1 MENLIC
7 HWILILSWIAL
18 DPLIQPRLGKLS
30 QHKLEHYFW
39 ILEKENPSL
48 WQKRRYIQSHRL
60 RWVWLV
66 SVVWVNTVQFDLLFI
81 SLIILCYTMP
91 WIKLKSTVKRQSDL
105 IRYQFPIYL
114 RQLQIL
120 LQNNTV
126 VKAIELSITQA
137 PPYLRLELR
146 LLHQRLLSQPGR
158 LSSYTAFMSRLELSE
173 IQRAMKWLYR
183 FENTGQQDAARQFNR
198 MIASTSKW
206 LRQERQYAKQKRLM
220 ISQWLGMIPLVGVTL
235 VFLSA
240 MMSIL
245 MTMFERR

>member
-1 MENLIC
+1 MENLVI
-7 HWILILSWIAL
+7 HWIVLLVWMAL
-18 DPLIQPRLGKLS
+18 DPYLQEKLS
-30 QHKLEHYFW
+30 QLGQKKLDYYFW
-39 ILEKENPSL
+39 VLEKENQKS
-48 WQKRRYIQSHRL
+48 WQRRRYDQSHRL
-60 RWVWLV
+60 RWIWMIAIGFNG
-66 SVVWVNTVQFDLLFI
+66 SPQTDLLFM
-81 SLIILCYTMP
+81 SLILWSYWIP
-91 WIKLKSTVKRQSDL
+91 WLRLRSEVKHQIDL

-126 VKAIELSITQA
+126 VKAIELSIPQA
-137 PPYLRLELR
+137 PPYLRTELKA
-146 LLHQRLLSQPGR
+146 LHQRLLAEPGR
-158 LSSYTAFMSRLELSE
+158 LGTYTAFMGRLELSE

-183 FENTGQQDAARQFNR
+183 FENTGQKDASRQFNR

-220 ISQWLGMIPLVGVTL
+220 LSQWLGMIPLIGVTL

>member
-1 MENLIC
+1 MESLIV
-7 HWILILSWIAL
+7 HWLILLTWLAL
-18 DPLIQPRLGKLS
+18 DPIIEPWLSKLS
-30 QHKLEHYFW
+30 QQKINHYFW
-39 ILEKENPSL
+39 ILEQENPEL
-48 WQKRRYIQSHRL
+48 WQKRRYNQSHRL
-60 RWVWLV
+60 RWVWLALIPWNK
-66 SVVWVNTVQFDLLFI
+66 SLQGDLLFLT
-81 SLIILCYTMP
+81 LIAVGYMMP
-91 WIKLKSTVKRQSDL
+91 YFKLSSAVKKQADL

-126 VKAIELSITQA
+126 VKAIELSIPQA
-137 PPYLRLELR
+137 PKYLRTELKA
-146 LLHQRLLSQPGR
+146 LHQRLLEQPGK
-158 LSSYTAFMSRLELSE
+158 LFSYTAFMEALGQAE

-183 FENTGQQDAARQFNR
+183 FENTGQKDASRQFNR

-220 ISQWLGMIPLVGVTL
+220 LSQWLGMVPLIGVTL

-240 MMSIL
+240 MMSVL

>member
-1 MENLIC
+1 MESIVI
-7 HWILILSWIAL
+7 HWILLLSWIAL
-18 DPLIQPRLGKLS
+18 DPIIKPKLN
-30 QHKLEHYFW
+30 QVGQKKLENYFW
-39 ILEKENPSL
+39 ILEKDNHKS
-48 WQKRRYIQSHRL
+48 WQNRKYTQSHRL
-60 RWVWLV
+60 RWIWMIAIVFYP
-66 SVVWVNTVQFDLLFI
+66 SYQTDLIFMGMILI
-81 SLIILCYTMP
+81 SYLWPMV
-91 WIKLKSTVKRQSDL
+91 KLRSEVKRQVDL

-126 VKAIELSITQA
+126 VKAIELSIPQA
-137 PPYLRLELR
+137 PPYLRIELNALHLR
-146 LLHQRLLSQPGR
+146 LLAEPGR
-158 LSSYTAFMSRLELSE
+158 LGSYTAFMSRLELSE

-183 FENTGQQDAARQFNR
+183 FENTGQKDASRQFNR

-220 ISQWLGMIPLVGVTL
+220 VSQWLGMIPLIGVTL

>member
-1 MENLIC
+1 MESLIV
-7 HWILILSWIAL
+7 HWLILLTWLAL
-18 DPLIQPRLGKLS
+18 DPIIEPWLAKVSQPKIN
-30 QHKLEHYFW
+30 HYFW
-39 ILEKENPSL
+39 ILEQENPDL
-48 WQKRRYIQSHRL
+48 WQKRRYKQSHRL
-60 RWVWLV
+60 RWIWLV
-66 SVVWVNTVQFDLLFI
+66 ILVWTSSLQVDLLFMI
-81 SLIILCYTMP
+81 LITVSYLMP
-91 WIKLKSTVKRQSDL
+91 YFKIRSAVKKRADL

-126 VKAIELSITQA
+126 VKAIELSIPQA
-137 PPYLRLELR
+137 PGVLRTELKG
-146 LLHQRLLSQPGR
+146 LHQRLLQQPGK
-158 LSSYTAFMSRLELSE
+158 LVSYTAFMETLGQAE

-183 FENTGQQDAARQFNR
+183 FENTGQKDASRQFNR

-220 ISQWLGMIPLVGVTL
+220 LSQWLGMVPLIGVTL

-240 MMSIL
+240 MMSVL